1 MQSRCQHRKH
11 SSQCSTEG
19 VLQHLTPPSIQ
30 SFRLA
35 LPVVL
40 GGTVSKAPH
49 VADTLTKPEGQS
61 QRLDFYSQHPDCQL
75 TLQNGQRLPPK
86 TVTKGHDSRHF
97 SGYKGRNDRSVET
110 QAETG
115 AFWLASTRGF
125 A

>member
-40 GGTVSKAPH
+40 GGTLSKAPH

-75 TLQNGQRLPPK
+75 TLQNGQRCHRKLSQ
-86 TVTKGHDSRHF
+86 KGMTAGTF
-97 SGYKGRNDRSVET
+97 
-110 QAETG
+110 
-115 AFWLASTRGF
+115 LAIKDAMTEALKR
-125 A
+125 